1 MADPPGPRGAGLFS
15 ALNDWRKNGLLAAFE
30 HLAQRYGDIV
40 CTKFPGRPVY
50 LLNHPDYIRHVLIDN
65 RGSYLKSKGNR
76 HGQRYFSDS
85 MQLSNGDKARRLR
98 RTINPVF
105 QQTRATSDY
114 CEAVVEETR
123 AATDRWT
130 AGLRPTLMPDLMEV
144 ALAVAVRIHFGTHPG
159 AGTGELAALFREAN
173 GLLGSGL
180 PPAWVPVAA
189 NRRYRAAMA
198 ALDHNVYGQIKAR
211 RASGPTGP
219 DLLSCFVSLPGD
231 GLTDRE
237 IRNELLSM
245 MAAAYGTIGIALY
258 QMMRQVAS
266 YAAVDDLLHGE
277 ATRALAGRPASY
289 EDLANL
295 PYSEQ
300 VVKES
305 LRAAPPA
312 GALMRIV
319 AAEDEIGG
327 WRIRRGSRLFIS
339 PWVTHRDPRWFDE
352 PLRFKPERW
361 TPDFERTLPPC
372 AYLAF
377 GRGSRMCIAGAMSMV
392 ILRLALVSIIQH
404 YQLRAAAPQPE
415 AEGPRP
421 SDRAGDLP
429 VVIVDRATRA
439 PHDERIAQGR

>member
-1 MADPPGPRGAGLFS
+1 MPEPPGPRGAALVS

-50 LLNHPDYIRHVLIDN
+50 LLNHPDHIRHVLIDN
-65 RGSYLKSKGNR
+65 RGGYLKSKGDR
-76 HGQRYFSDS
+76 HGQRYFSDA
-85 MQLSNGDKARRLR
+85 MQLSNGDKTRRLR

-114 CEAVVEETR
+114 CAAVVEETR
-123 AATDRWT
+123 AATGRWT
-130 AGLRPTLMPDLMEV
+130 AGLRPTMMHDLMEL
-144 ALAVAVRIHFGTHPG
+144 ALAVALRIHFGMNPD

-173 GLLGSGL
+173 GLLSSGM
-180 PPAWVPVAA
+180 PPAWIPLAA
-189 NRRYRAAMA
+189 NRRYRAVMDE
-198 ALDHNVYGQIKAR
+198 LDRNVYSQIKAR
-211 RASGPTGP
+211 RASGATGP

-245 MAAAYGTIGIALY
+245 MAAAYGTTGIVLY

-266 YAAVDDLLHGE
+266 HAAVDDLLHGE
-277 ATRALAGRPASY
+277 ATRALGGRPATH
-289 EDLANL
+289 EDLVDL

-305 LRAAPPA
+305 LRTAPPA
-312 GALMRIV
+312 GVLMRIV

-327 WRIRRGSRLFIS
+327 WRIRGGSRLFIS

-377 GRGSRMCIAGAMSMV
+377 GRGSRMCIAGAMSTV
-392 ILRLALVSIIQH
+392 ILRLMLVTIIQRF
-404 YQLRAAAPQPE
+404 QLRAGVPQPQ

-421 SDRAGDLP
+421 FEPAGNLAVVLEDRDTVHSAA
-429 VVIVDRATRA
+429 R
-439 PHDERIAQGR
+439 